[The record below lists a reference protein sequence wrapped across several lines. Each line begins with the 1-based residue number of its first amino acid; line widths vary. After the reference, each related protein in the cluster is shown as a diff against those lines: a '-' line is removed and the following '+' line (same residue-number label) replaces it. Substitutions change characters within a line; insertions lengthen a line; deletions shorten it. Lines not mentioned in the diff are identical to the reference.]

1 MANFVSNF
9 DGQNYG
15 LFDAIPAGDYEV
27 SDAGVQT
34 APWDNQRGQ
43 LVIALRSDAGG
54 NEVGVIPINNLFR
67 RRITKTKE
75 VVDPRNLPNNDF
87 TSKMREVLVGKTT
100 LGEAREAL
108 KTLVGSKVTLAYVND
123 TFTSRDG
130 SLYAGSIPTLAIKA

>member
-34 APWDNQRGQ
+34 ASWDSNRGQ
-43 LVIALRSDAGG
+43 LVIALKSGA
-54 NEVGVIPINNLFR
+54 NEVGVIPVNNLFR
-67 RRITKTKE
+67 RRITKDKG
-75 VVDPRNLPNNDF
+75 VIDPRTLSNNDF
-87 TSKMREVLVGKTT
+87 TAKMREVLVGKAT

-130 SLYAGSIPTLAIKA
+130 NLYAGSIPTLAIKA

>member
-34 APWDNQRGQ
+34 ASWDSNRGQ
-43 LVIALRSDAGG
+43 LVIALKSA
-54 NEVGVIPINNLFR
+54 NEVGVIPVNNLFR
-67 RRITKTKE
+67 RRITKDKG
-75 VVDPRNLPNNDF
+75 VIDPRTLSNNDF
-87 TSKMREVLVGKTT
+87 TAKMREALVGKTT

-123 TFTSRDG
+123 TFTSREG
-130 SLYAGSIPTLAIKA
+130 NLYAGSIPTLAIKA

>member
-34 APWDNQRGQ
+34 ASWDSNRGQ
-43 LVIALRSDAGG
+43 LVIALKSGA
-54 NEVGVIPINNLFR
+54 NEVGVIPVNNLFR
-67 RRITKTKE
+67 RRITKDKG
-75 VVDPRNLPNNDF
+75 VIDPRTLSNNDF
-87 TSKMREVLVGKTT
+87 TTRMREVLVGKTT

-130 SLYAGSIPTLAIKA
+130 NLYAGSIPTLAIKA

>member
-15 LFDAIPAGDYEV
+15 LFDSIPAGDYKI

-34 APWDNQRGQ
+34 APWDSNRGQ
-43 LVIALRSDAGG
+43 LVIALNRGA
-54 NEVGVIPINNLFR
+54 NEAGVIPVNNLFR
-67 RRITKTKE
+67 RRIAKDKG
-75 VVDPRNLPNNDF
+75 VIDPRTLPNNDF
-87 TSKMREVLVGKTT
+87 TAKMREVLVGKTT
-100 LGEAREAL
+100 LGDAREAL

-130 SLYAGSIPTLAIKA
+130 NLYAGSIPILAIKA

>member
-34 APWDNQRGQ
+34 ASWDSNRGQ
-43 LVIALRSDAGG
+43 LVIALKSGA
-54 NEVGVIPINNLFR
+54 NEVGIIPVNNLFR
-67 RRITKTKE
+67 RRITKDKGII
-75 VVDPRNLPNNDF
+75 DPRTLPNNDF
-87 TSKMREVLVGKTT
+87 TTKMREVLVGKTT

-130 SLYAGSIPTLAIKA
+130 NLYAGSIPILAIKA

>member
-34 APWDNQRGQ
+34 ASWDSNRGQ
-43 LVIALRSDAGG
+43 LVIALKSGA
-54 NEVGVIPINNLFR
+54 NEVGVIPVNNLFR
-67 RRITKTKE
+67 RRITKDKG
-75 VVDPRNLPNNDF
+75 VIDPRTLSNNDF
-87 TSKMREVLVGKTT
+87 TAKMREVLVGKTT

-130 SLYAGSIPTLAIKA
+130 NLYAGSIPTLAIKA

>member
-15 LFDAIPAGDYEV
+15 LFDAIPAGDYKV
-27 SDAGVQT
+27 SDAGVRT
-34 APWDNQRGQ
+34 ASWDSNRGQ
-43 LVIALRSDAGG
+43 LVIALKSGA
-54 NEVGVIPINNLFR
+54 NEVGVIPVNNLFR
-67 RRITKTKE
+67 RRITKDKG
-75 VVDPRNLPNNDF
+75 VIDPRTLPNNDF
-87 TSKMREVLVGKTT
+87 TAKMREVLVGKTT

-130 SLYAGSIPTLAIKA
+130 NLYAGSIPTLAIKA

>member
-15 LFDAIPAGDYEV
+15 LFDAIPAGDYKV

-34 APWDNQRGQ
+34 SSWDSNRGQ
-43 LVIALRSDAGG
+43 LVIALKRGA
-54 NEVGVIPINNLFR
+54 NEVGIIPVNNLFR
-67 RRITKTKE
+67 RRITKDKGII
-75 VVDPRNLPNNDF
+75 DPHTLPNNDF
-87 TSKMREVLVGKTT
+87 TAKMREVLVGKTT

-130 SLYAGSIPTLAIKA
+130 NLYAGSIPILAIKA

>member
-34 APWDNQRGQ
+34 ASWDSNRGQ
-43 LVIALRSDAGG
+43 LVIALKSGS
-54 NEVGVIPINNLFR
+54 NEVGVIPVNNLFR
-67 RRITKTKE
+67 RRITKDKG
-75 VVDPRNLPNNDF
+75 VIDPRTLPNNDF
-87 TSKMREVLVGKTT
+87 TTKMREVLVGKTT

-108 KTLVGSKVTLAYVND
+108 KTLAGSKVTLAYVND

-130 SLYAGSIPTLAIKA
+130 NLYAGSIPTLAIKA

>member
-34 APWDNQRGQ
+34 ASWDSNRGQ
-43 LVIALRSDAGG
+43 LVIALKSGA
-54 NEVGVIPINNLFR
+54 NEVGVIPVNNLFR
-67 RRITKTKE
+67 RRITKDKG
-75 VVDPRNLPNNDF
+75 VIDPRTLANNDF
-87 TSKMREVLVGKTT
+87 TAKMREVLVGKTT

-130 SLYAGSIPTLAIKA
+130 NLYAGSIPTLAIKA

>member
-15 LFDAIPAGDYEV
+15 LFDAIPAGDYKV

-34 APWDNQRGQ
+34 ASWDSNRGQ
-43 LVIALRSDAGG
+43 LVIALKSGSS
-54 NEVGVIPINNLFR
+54 EVGVIPVNNLFR
-67 RRITKTKE
+67 RRITKDKGII
-75 VVDPRNLPNNDF
+75 DPRTLPNNDF
-87 TSKMREVLVGKTT
+87 TAKMREVLVGKTT

-108 KTLVGSKVTLAYVND
+108 KTLAGSKVTLAYVND

-130 SLYAGSIPTLAIKA
+130 NLYAGSIPTLAIKA